1 MMSKFIDFLMTK
13 PASEAIEILATKYAE
28 VQEAKR
34 TNHVKSAAGMY
45 DSVLKSFADM
55 PEEAK
60 RALIGGAAG
69 AGIGGLGSL
78 GAGYVKH
85 KKLRLSDALYG
96 ALAGAVPGAA
106 LGALSAPGAPV
117 APADPDF
124 IDGPGFRGPLASQG
138 GKVKERPWA
147 FAPIDAIRTMYSPK
161 SEDRVS
167 PINLN
172 GDNLLGVGL
181 GGAGGTYVGA
191 RLGRSVPVGVL
202 DAVGAL
208 NSPKLSSNL
217 ESIFLKNKKDWSEA
231 ERAAVN
237 KWGHPPSGTT
247 SGGFKPHGNDRF
259 LGFSGGASRR
269 AIKNVG
275 GIAGGLLGF
284 LTGANAGGAVSNVA
298 GDARSAIRDYQ
309 NKP

>member
-1 MMSKFIDFLMTK
+1 MSKFIDSLMTK
-13 PASEAIEILATKYAE
+13 SASEAIEILAVKYAE
-28 VQEAKR
+28 AQEAKR
-34 TNHVKSAAGMY
+34 ANHVKSAAGMY

-55 PEEAK
+55 PEESR
-60 RALIGGAAG
+60 RAIIGGAAG

-106 LGALSAPGAPV
+106 LGALSTPSAPV
-117 APADPDF
+117 APAAPDF
-124 IDGPGFRGPLASQG
+124 IGGPGFRGPLASMG
-138 GKVKERPWA
+138 GKVKERPWS
-147 FAPIDAIRTMYSPK
+147 FAPIDALRTMHSPK

-167 PINLN
+167 PIDPNIL
-172 GDNLLGVGL
+172 DNYVGVGL

-191 RLGRSVPVGVL
+191 RLGRNVPVAAL

-208 NSPKLSSNL
+208 KSPALSPEL
-217 ESIFLKNKKDWSEA
+217 EAIFKNKEKSWSAA

-237 KWGHPPSGTT
+237 KWGHPPSITT
-247 SGGFKPHGNDRF
+247 SGFKPHGNDRF

-298 GDARSAIRDYQ
+298 GDARDVIRDFQ